1 MVGNFKVQSQVLV
14 FRDEVQKLERIE
26 FKDFLKVDMRVGEV
40 VRAEPFTKA
49 IKPAIKLWI
58 QFGEE
63 IGLRQ
68 SSAQITDN
76 YSVEN
81 LPGKKVVAVVNLKPR
96 RIASFKSEVLI
107 LGVLTSRGITLLIPE
122 KDVKVGER
130 VH

>member
-1 MVGNFKVQSQVLV
+1 MCRDGVQVVEL
-14 FRDEVQKLERIE
+14 IE

-40 VRAEPFTKA
+40 VRAEPFTDA

-58 QFGEE
+58 EFGEE
-63 IGLRQ
+63 IGLKR

-81 LPGKKVVAVVNLKPR
+81 LQGKKVVAVVNLEPR
-96 RIASFKSEVLI
+96 LIASFKSEVLI
-107 LGVLTSRGITLLIPE
+107 LGVLASQGITLIIPE

>member
-1 MVGNFKVQSQVLV
+1 MIGNFKVQSQVLMG
-14 FRDEVQKLERIE
+14 RDEVQKVELIQFE
-26 FKDFLKVDMRVGEV
+26 DFLKVDMRVGEV
-40 VRAEPFTKA
+40 VRAVPFKEA
-49 IKPAIKLWI
+49 VKPAIKLWI

-76 YSVEN
+76 YSVES
-81 LPGKKVVAVVNLKPR
+81 LQGKKVVAVVNLKPR

-107 LGVLTSRGITLLIPE
+107 LGVLTSRGVTLLIPE
-122 KDVKVGER
+122 KDAKVGER

>member
-1 MVGNFKVQSQVLV
+1 LVGNFKVQSQVLV

>member
-1 MVGNFKVQSQVLV
+1 M
-14 FRDEVQKLERIE
+14 QKLERIE

-122 KDVKVGER
+122 KDAKVGER

>member
-1 MVGNFKVQSQVLV
+1 MIGNFKVQSQVLMG
-14 FRDEVQKLERIE
+14 RDEVQKVELIQFE
-26 FKDFLKVDMRVGEV
+26 DFLKVDMRVGEV
-40 VRAEPFTKA
+40 VRAVPFKEA
-49 IKPAIKLWI
+49 VKPAIKLWI

-76 YSVEN
+76 YSLES
-81 LPGKKVVAVVNLKPR
+81 LQGKKVVAVVNLKPR

-107 LGVLTSRGITLLIPE
+107 LGVLTSRGVTLLIPE
-122 KDVKVGER
+122 KDAKVGER

>member
-1 MVGNFKVQSQVLV
+1 MELIDF
-14 FRDEVQKLERIE
+14 E
-26 FKDFLKVDMRVGEV
+26 DFLKVDMRVGEV
-40 VRAEPFTKA
+40 VRAEPFLEA

-63 IGLRQ
+63 IGLKQ
-68 SSAQITDN
+68 SSAQITGN

-81 LPGKKVVAVVNLKPR
+81 LQGKKVVAVVNLKPR

-107 LGVLTSRGITLLIPE
+107 LGLFCSTGITLLMPE
-122 KDVKVGER
+122 HDVNIGER

>member
-1 MVGNFKVQSQVLV
+1 MEQ
-14 FRDEVQKLERIE
+14 IE
-26 FKDFLKVDMRVGEV
+26 FKDFIKVDMRVGEV
-40 VRAEPFTKA
+40 VRAAPFTEA

-63 IGLRQ
+63 IGLKQ

-81 LPGKKVVAVVNLKPR
+81 LQGKKVVAVVNLKPR

-107 LGVLTSRGITLLIPE
+107 LGVMTSRGITLLIPE
-122 KDVKVGER
+122 KNVKVGER